1 MRVGLPIYVDYFGNT
16 NIHEWLDEER
26 KEVVDNIHEEVLD
39 DAETVDTDN
48 GPDSKMGENVGLCE
62 PFDKDI
68 GEDEDDDVDLDLP
81 NTFNEE
87 VH

>member
-39 DAETVDTDN
+39 DAETVDTVEIRHEIIIATLIF
-48 GPDSKMGENVGLCE
+48 SKRIMVQV
-62 PFDKDI
+62 PRW
-68 GEDEDDDVDLDLP
+68 VRM
-81 NTFNEE
+81 
-87 VH
+87 